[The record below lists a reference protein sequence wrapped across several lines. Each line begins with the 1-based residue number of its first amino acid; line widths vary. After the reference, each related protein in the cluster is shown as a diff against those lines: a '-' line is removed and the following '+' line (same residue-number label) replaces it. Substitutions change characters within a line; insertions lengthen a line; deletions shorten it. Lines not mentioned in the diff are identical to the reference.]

1 MMSQVYI
8 GTFDA
13 GAAEVKFDSKRITF
27 MLGKPTPGSNSYVYA
42 HLAVTALKRFE
53 VDKDRGTLCM
63 WGMWDLH
70 FADELNGA
78 YMPFLS
84 HMDAEASIFMQ
95 FNKADFPRSSWPS
108 DILKVHPKFA
118 QLIHF
123 TSGHM
128 GRPLAAHAPT
138 AAKKPAPKPKAPSS
152 QGGRQQKAAVSG
164 GAGSSSGDMQQT
176 LTGGRYTPLALQPSG
191 DSNRVVLVYPD
202 EQAKDAVTLTDEEL
216 QRLVENEYL
225 NDTLVDYKL
234 KQIQASLSPA
244 LLERC
249 HFFNSFFFKR
259 LMQSI
264 GGNKRLKD
272 PAAIAEGYKAVQRW
286 TKSVDLF
293 AKDFVF
299 VPINDGEASVE
310 EEAASAQG
318 AVGGVTA
325 PQFDDDDAVVN
336 PPSTDVTTTRR
347 ADQLSP
353 AALLPAAARPGREP
367 CIMYLD
373 SMGGSK
379 QKAFHLLKIYLDL
392 ERKDKEAKG
401 TAGKPLK
408 VEGAGSVDLTAEVHE
423 YRGEFDKMPEYDI
436 EVPHQNNSVD
446 CGLYMLQFVSRV
458 AHEQPDLAG
467 ARKRRWE
474 EAECQGG
481 GKLGLKDLS
490 PHDITEMRSDMYM
503 TIKALG
509 EEQQAKKKVKAEGKA
524 EGAPSV
530 AAGVA
535 DGKRKRSKK
544 INDEDDDEC

>member
-1 MMSQVYI
+1 M
-8 GTFDA
+8 
-13 GAAEVKFDSKRITF
+13 
-27 MLGKPTPGSNSYVYA
+27 
-42 HLAVTALKRFE
+42 
-53 VDKDRGTLCM
+53 
-63 WGMWDLH
+63 
-70 FADELNGA
+70 
-78 YMPFLS
+78 
-84 HMDAEASIFMQ
+84 
-95 FNKADFPRSSWPS
+95 
-108 DILKVHPKFA
+108 
-118 QLIHF
+118 
-123 TSGHM
+123 
-128 GRPLAAHAPT
+128 
-138 AAKKPAPKPKAPSS
+138 
-152 QGGRQQKAAVSG
+152 
-164 GAGSSSGDMQQT
+164 
-176 LTGGRYTPLALQPSG
+176 
-191 DSNRVVLVYPD
+191 
-202 EQAKDAVTLTDEEL
+202 
-216 QRLVENEYL
+216 
-225 NDTLVDYKL
+225 
-234 KQIQASLSPA
+234 
-244 LLERC
+244 
-249 HFFNSFFFKR
+249 
-259 LMQSI
+259 
-264 GGNKRLKD
+264 
-272 PAAIAEGYKAVQRW
+272 
-286 TKSVDLF
+286 
-293 AKDFVF
+293 
-299 VPINDGEASVE
+299 
-310 EEAASAQG
+310 
-318 AVGGVTA
+318 A

-353 AALLPAAARPGREP
+353 AALLPAAARPVREP

-408 VEGAGSVDLTAEVHE
+408 VEGASDTSIAAASPAASPSSATAAPPAAASTAPPLSSQKSEDCEIVEPTVGAVLGARGGPSGSVDLTAEVHE

-436 EVPHQNNSVD
+436 KVPHQNNSVD

-490 PHDITEMRSDMYM
+490 PQDITEMRGDMYR

-544 INDEDDDEC
+544 INDEDDDEY

>member
-1 MMSQVYI
+1 MDE
-8 GTFDA
+8 DA
-13 GAAEVKFDSKRITF
+13 GADTEPDDDDADDSRRFD
-27 MLGKPTPGSNSYVYA
+27 GS
-42 HLAVTALKRFE
+42 LM
-53 VDKDRGTLCM
+53 VDMDV
-63 WGMWDLH
+63 
-70 FADELNGA
+70 DEGERQA
-78 YMPFLS
+78 REKAAAAQEE
-84 HMDAEASIFMQ
+84 AEAQ
-95 FNKADFPRSSWPS
+95 AARQRR
-108 DILKVHPKFA
+108 
-118 QLIHF
+118 QLEAE
-123 TSGHM
+123 S
-128 GRPLAAHAPT
+128 
-138 AAKKPAPKPKAPSS
+138 
-152 QGGRQQKAAVSG
+152 V
-164 GAGSSSGDMQQT
+164 AG
-176 LTGGRYTPLALQPSG
+176 Y
-191 DSNRVVLVYPD
+191 
-202 EQAKDAVTLTDEEL
+202 DEEDD
-216 QRLVENEYL
+216 VEDEEEEE
-225 NDTLVDYKL
+225 
-234 KQIQASLSPA
+234 AGEALS
-244 LLERC
+244 
-249 HFFNSFFFKR
+249 
-259 LMQSI
+259 
-264 GGNKRLKD
+264 
-272 PAAIAEGYKAVQRW
+272 
-286 TKSVDLF
+286 
-293 AKDFVF
+293 
-299 VPINDGEASVE
+299 GEASVE

-318 AVGGVTA
+318 AVGGMTA

-353 AALLPAAARPGREP
+353 AALLPAAARPVREP

-408 VEGAGSVDLTAEVHE
+408 VEGASDTSIAAASPAASPSSATAAPPAAASTAPPLSSQKSEDCEIVEPTVGAVLGARGGPSGSVDLTAEVHE

-436 EVPHQNNSVD
+436 KVPHQNNSVD

-490 PHDITEMRSDMYM
+490 PQDITEMRGDMYR

-535 DGKRKRSKK
+535 DGKRKRSNK
-544 INDEDDDEC
+544 INDEDDDVY